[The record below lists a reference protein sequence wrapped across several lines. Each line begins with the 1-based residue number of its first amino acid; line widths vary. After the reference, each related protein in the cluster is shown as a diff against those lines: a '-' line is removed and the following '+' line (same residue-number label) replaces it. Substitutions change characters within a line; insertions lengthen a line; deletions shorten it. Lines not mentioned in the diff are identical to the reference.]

1 MISMRTSIRR
11 RLRKVAFVT
20 SPAAVLLFGL
30 AASHTASSQSGGAT
44 MPDAN
49 GFIPRATIV
58 EIMDSMVMP
67 TADVLWNAVGVSVTA
82 NGIVENVPETD
93 EDWARLRWSAV
104 TMAEATNALIIPGR
118 HVAPAGTVQDPNDTA
133 LSPAQIEA
141 LIAKNRAAWVGMAH
155 ALDAAVLEAIQAID
169 ARDVDKLADV
179 GGTIDT
185 ACENCHLV
193 FWYPETQ

>member
-1 MISMRTSIRR
+1 MIFTTDSVRR
-11 RLRKVAFVT
+11 RLRKAALVT
-20 SPAAVLLFGL
+20 SPAAVVLLGL
-30 AASHTASSQSGGAT
+30 AASHSAMSQTGGAV

-67 TADVLWNAVGVSVTA
+67 SADVLWNAVGVSVTE
-82 NGIVENVPETD
+82 NGIVENKPETD

-133 LSPAQIEA
+133 LSPSQIEA
-141 LIAKNRAAWVGMAH
+141 LIAKNRAAWAGMAH
-155 ALDAAVLEAIQAID
+155 ALDAAVLEAIEAID
-169 ARDVDKLADV
+169 AHDVDALADV